1 MSDLRGILRKPVDL
15 LLFLCLFITAC
26 QPKQTATVTMTTAPK
41 PVLADSMRVRIRLA
55 TTSDWTVL
63 SLVAGVTW
71 QDVTVISADG
81 ATATAEFREGKLFLE
96 QPFERAEAG
105 EGVEVLVEALLK
117 PQERGKS
124 GLFRIERGDI
134 GSTSVDFSRL
144 AGGEWVAFKSVSWG
158 EITGDGANAHAFELT
173 ASELFGELTAV
184 PATSVPQTA
193 GMPQGTDGYPWWND
207 SVFYEIF
214 VRSFYDSNGDGIGDI
229 NGITQK
235 LDYLNDGDPQTTTD
249 LGVTGIWLMP
259 INPSPSYH
267 GYSVLDYYDV
277 NPEYGTLDDFKNL
290 LAEAHERG
298 IRVII
303 DLVLNHTSSEHP
315 WFIQA
320 QDPASPYHDWYLWS
334 DTDPGYKGY
343 WGQQVWFPLGDKFY
357 YSVFTAGMPDLNYTN
372 PAVTAEMQ
380 NVVRFWLEDIG
391 IDGFR
396 LDAAKHIIEE
406 GKVTAHAPST
416 HTWYESFRPFYKAI
430 NPQAITVGEIW
441 DKLDLT
447 LEYVQGDELDIA
459 FEFYL
464 ADAFVKA
471 AREGDAGL
479 AGSQLW
485 LAYKIYPP
493 LQFAP
498 FLTNHDQ
505 NRIFSELGGN
515 EQAAKVAASMML
527 TSPGMPFL
535 YYGEEIGMR
544 GQKPDEQIRTPMQW
558 DAGEFAGFSSVAP
571 WEAQGYNWQSFNVAD
586 ETGDPDSLLSHYRA
600 LIQARTQHAALRVG
614 DLAVLTTGNKSL
626 YGILRVSK
634 EEAVLVLVNVSAA
647 PIKDYSL
654 NVDKS
659 SLAEGRYQPS
669 AIMVEGDYKK
679 LTVKS
684 GGGFSGYKPLPE
696 IPPYAT
702 IILQL
707 K

>member
-1 MSDLRGILRKPVDL
+1 MIKMPDIKNQNKKQWVLAHCIL
-15 LLFLCLFITAC
+15 LCLVISSC
-26 QPKQTATVTMTTAPK
+26 QPKGKTEPVAPVT
-41 PVLADSMRVRIRLA
+41 
-55 TTSDWTVL
+55 
-63 SLVAGVTW
+63 
-71 QDVTVISADG
+71 
-81 ATATAEFREGKLFLE
+81 
-96 QPFERAEAG
+96 
-105 EGVEVLVEALLK
+105 
-117 PQERGKS
+117 
-124 GLFRIERGDI
+124 
-134 GSTSVDFSRL
+134 
-144 AGGEWVAFKSVSWG
+144 
-158 EITGDGANAHAFELT
+158 
-173 ASELFGELTAV
+173 
-184 PATSVPQTA
+184 

-214 VRSFYDSNGDGIGDI
+214 VRSFYDSNGDGIGDF
-229 NGITQK
+229 NGITRK

-249 LGVTGIWLMP
+249 LGITGIWLMP
-259 INPSPSYH
+259 INPTPSYH

-277 NPEYGTLDDFKNL
+277 NPEYGTMDDFKNL
-290 LAEAHERG
+290 LVEAHRRG

-303 DLVLNHTSSEHP
+303 DLVLNHTSIEHP

-320 QDPASPYHDWYLWS
+320 QDPASPYHDWYIWS

-357 YSVFTAGMPDLNYTN
+357 YSIFTAGMPDLNYTN

-406 GKVTAHAPST
+406 GKVTAHTPST
-416 HTWYESFRPFYKAI
+416 HSWYENFRPFYKAI

-447 LEYVQGDELDIA
+447 AEYLQGDELDMA

-464 ADAFVKA
+464 ADSFVKS
-471 AREGDAGL
+471 AREGKAGL
-479 AGSQLW
+479 AASQLW

-505 NRIFSELGGN
+505 NRILSELGGDA
-515 EQAAKVAASMML
+515 QKAKVAASMML

-544 GQKPDEQIRTPMQW
+544 GEKPDELIRTPMQW
-558 DAGEFAGFSSVAP
+558 DDSEFAGFSSVAP
-571 WEAQGYNWQSFNVAD
+571 WEAQGFNWQSFNVAK
-586 ETGDPDSLLSHYRA
+586 ETGDPASLLSHYRA
-600 LIQARTQHAALRVG
+600 LIQARSQHAALRAG
-614 DLAVLTTGNKSL
+614 DLAILTTANPAL

-634 EEAVLVLVNVSAA
+634 DEAILVLVNLGAA
-647 PIKDYSL
+647 AIKDYNL
-654 NVDKS
+654 NVEES
-659 SLAEGRYQPS
+659 SLAEGRYQPA
-669 AIMVEGDYKK
+669 AIMGEGSFKK

-684 GGGFSGYKPLPE
+684 GGSFSGYVPIPE

-707 K
+707 QK